1 MRGTLAV
8 LALAAAMMGG
18 VPHLAAQTLVVE
30 AERVRT
36 VAEPGVMGPATIVIE
51 DGRIRSI
58 TPGGVEEV
66 GDLPPDVR
74 ILRAGAVLPGLVD
87 ARSSV
92 GLSGLHPTDH
102 EVDEATGPV
111 RPGLRALDAYDPSE
125 PLVRQA
131 LREGVTVAQVGPGD
145 ANSVGGQTALI
156 RTHAPTVAE
165 ALLRDPAA
173 LVVSLSEAVKDT
185 HGAEGRMPTTRM
197 GNMALIRQAFLD
209 GARAAEGESE
219 SRDLGD
225 EALGRVLDGSIPALV
240 VADRRD
246 ELAGALRLSREF
258 EFQMWVAGGM
268 EAGVVASSLADAGIP
283 VLLTHPRERL
293 AGVEEPDAVLGA
305 AARLRD
311 HGVPFALV
319 SGSQVGGPSLLEW
332 AVTTSRHGLTAEEAL
347 EAVTLSPARLL
358 GLADEVGSL
367 EPGKVAD
374 LVLLDEDP
382 FQGSA
387 RVTAVV
393 AAGEVA
399 YSQSP

>member
-1 MRGTLAV
+1 MRWTLAL
-8 LALAAAMMGG
+8 LALAAATVGEG
-18 VPHLAAQTLVVE
+18 PQLAAQTLVVE
-30 AERVRT
+30 AERIRT
-36 VAEPGVMGPATIVIE
+36 GATPGVMGPATIVVE

-58 TPGGVEEV
+58 TPGGVEEL
-66 GDLPPDVR
+66 GDLPPDVE

-102 EVDEATGPV
+102 EADEATGPV

-131 LREGVTVAQVGPGD
+131 LREGVTVAHVGPGD
-145 ANSVGGQTALI
+145 ANSMGGQTALV
-156 RTHAPTVAE
+156 RTHARTVGE
-165 ALLRDPAA
+165 ALLRDPVA
-173 LVVSLSEAVKDT
+173 LVISLTEAVKDT
-185 HGAEGRMPTTRM
+185 YGAEGRMPTTRM

-209 GARAAEGESE
+209 GARAAEGEGS
-219 SRDLGD
+219 SRDLDD

-246 ELAGALRLSREF
+246 ELAGALRLAREF
-258 EFQMWVAGGM
+258 EFRMWVTGGM
-268 EAGVVASSLADAGIP
+268 EAGVLASSLAGSGTS
-283 VLLTHPRERL
+283 VVLTHPRERL
-293 AGVEEPDAVLGA
+293 AGVEDPEAVLGA

-311 HGVPFALV
+311 HGVSFVLG

-332 AVTTSRHGLTAEEAL
+332 AVTQSRHGLSPDEAL
-347 EAVTLSPARLL
+347 AAVTLAPARML

-367 EPGKVAD
+367 ERGKVAD
-374 LVLLDEDP
+374 LVLLDDDP

-387 RVTAVV
+387 RIIAVV
-393 AAGEVA
+393 SAGRLA
-399 YSQSP
+399 YSNDR